1 MYIINNKKKEVIEM
15 RLETFMDGMERRGYE
30 IAPPSQTGNVTATK
44 GATTVRWLRTD
55 HEKIYV
61 ETSGIKMLI
70 SPKVSDAETFRL
82 LDYLVQP

>member
-1 MYIINNKKKEVIEM
+1 MEKQ
-15 RLETFMDGMERRGYE
+15 TFIDGMTARGYE
-30 IAPPSQTGNVTATK
+30 TATSPSGNVTATK
-44 GATTVRWLRTD
+44 GENIVRWLHTD

-70 SPKVSDAETFRL
+70 PSNVLDTETFRL

>member
-1 MYIINNKKKEVIEM
+1 M
-15 RLETFMDGMERRGYE
+15 TARGYE
-30 IAPPSQTGNVTATK
+30 TATSLAGNVTATK
-44 GATTVRWLRTD
+44 GDTIVRWLRTD

-70 SPKVSDAETFRL
+70 PPKVSAVETFRL

>member
-1 MYIINNKKKEVIEM
+1 MKEQ
-15 RLETFMDGMERRGYE
+15 TFVDGMTARGYE
-30 IAPPSQTGNVTATK
+30 TATTQTGNVTATK
-44 GATTVRWLRTD
+44 GNTIVRRLRTD

-70 SPKVSDAETFRL
+70 PPKVSGTETFRL

>member
-1 MYIINNKKKEVIEM
+1 MTAREY
-15 RLETFMDGMERRGYE
+15 ET
-30 IAPPSQTGNVTATK
+30 ATSLTGNVTATK
-44 GATTVRWLRTD
+44 GGTTVRWLRTD

-70 SPKVSDAETFRL
+70 PPKVSDTETFRL

>member
-1 MYIINNKKKEVIEM
+1 MKKQ
-15 RLETFMDGMERRGYE
+15 TFIDNTTARGYE

-55 HEKIYV
+55 HEKTYV
-61 ETSGIKMLI
+61 
-70 SPKVSDAETFRL
+70 ETFRL

>member
-1 MYIINNKKKEVIEM
+1 MKKQ
-15 RLETFMDGMERRGYE
+15 TFIDNMTARGYE
-30 IAPPSQTGNVTATK
+30 TATTLTGNVTATK
-44 GATTVRWLRTD
+44 GDTIVRWLRTD

-70 SPKVSDAETFRL
+70 PPKVSDTETFKV

>member
-1 MYIINNKKKEVIEM
+1 MKKQ
-15 RLETFMDGMERRGYE
+15 TFIDSMTARGYE
-30 IAPPSQTGNVTATK
+30 TAASPTGNVTATK
-44 GATTVRWLRTD
+44 GGTTVRWLRTD

-70 SPKVSDAETFRL
+70 TPKVSDAETFRL

>member
-1 MYIINNKKKEVIEM
+1 MKKQ
-15 RLETFMDGMERRGYE
+15 TFIDGMTSRGYE
-30 IAPPSQTGNVTATK
+30 TATSPTGNVTATT
-44 GATTVRWLRTD
+44 GETVVRWLRTD

-70 SPKVSDAETFRL
+70 PPNVLDTETFRL